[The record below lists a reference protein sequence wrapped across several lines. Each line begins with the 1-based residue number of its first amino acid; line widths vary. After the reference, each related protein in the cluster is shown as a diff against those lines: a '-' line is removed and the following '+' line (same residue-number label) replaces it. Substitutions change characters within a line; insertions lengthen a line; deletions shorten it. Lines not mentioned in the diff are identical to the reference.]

1 MPRQLQ
7 RINALLTPAGL
18 WVNHGSLAFA
28 DADPAAAVS
37 LEELLEMLPAAG
49 FSRAQATEARMPYL
63 SSPASRHARQ
73 ETVIT
78 FCACKE
84 RDVAALPRA
93 RELPEWLRRSDL
105 PVPQL
110 AQFRAQALSTRVYA
124 FLLAMIDGERTIR
137 DMARL
142 MEQQQLMTAEDA
154 EPAIRRFLARA
165 LEQSGARPS
174 F

>member
-1 MPRQLQ
+1 MSSSG
-7 RINALLTPAGL
+7 IASLLAPGGC
-18 WVNHGSLAFA
+18 WVNQGSLAFA
-28 DADPAAAVS
+28 GVEPAQAMA

-49 FSRAQATEARMPYL
+49 FARAAAREATVPYL
-63 SSPASRHARQ
+63 ASPASRHARQ
-73 ETVIT
+73 ESVIT
-78 FCACKE
+78 FCARKDRE
-84 RDVAALPRA
+84 VPAPSAG

-110 AQFRAQALSTRVYA
+110 PQFRAQALSTRVFA
-124 FLLAMIDGERTIR
+124 FLLAMIDGQRTIR

-142 MEQQQLMTAEDA
+142 MEQQQLMPADDA

-165 LEQSGARPS
+165 LEDPDRRPA